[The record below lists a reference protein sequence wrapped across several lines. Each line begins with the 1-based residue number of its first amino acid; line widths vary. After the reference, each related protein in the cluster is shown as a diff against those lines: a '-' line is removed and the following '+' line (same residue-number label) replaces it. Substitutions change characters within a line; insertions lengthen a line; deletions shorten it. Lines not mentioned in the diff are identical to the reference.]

1 MQEDDKCEVIL
12 SYRVHPRPACL
23 RKEKG
28 KEKKVERKK
37 EKKEGRKKRTR
48 ERKEERKRREEWKKV
63 GAGQRKYNTQRLDS
77 SS

>member
-28 KEKKVERKK
+28 KEKKVK
-37 EKKEGRKKRTR
+37 EVAISSFDEL
-48 ERKEERKRREEWKKV
+48 
-63 GAGQRKYNTQRLDS
+63 AGVHQL
-77 SS
+77 